1 MQIKTTVK
9 NQKKKKAF
17 ISIFAI
23 FFSAI
28 VVSVLTALYILLVKQ
43 IELMNL
49 DNSSFQALYMADSAF
64 ECVLFKEQNKTGTDS
79 VFFPNNPFGDCGLS
93 GDSTWVSSPVT
104 NASGRALSELKIS
117 MVTQQ
122 GDFCAYIK
130 TDKQFADTSTQATA
144 PPPNTMNISGQS
156 RSCLDTS
163 GTKIIERLI
172 EFSF

>member
-1 MQIKTTVK
+1 MSNKKYK
-9 NQKKKKAF
+9 NNKEKKAF

-64 ECVLFKEQNKTGTDS
+64 ECVLFKEQIATGTGS
-79 VFFPNNPFGDCGLS
+79 VFFPTNNFGDCGIS
-93 GDSTWVSSPVT
+93 GDSSWISAPTT
-104 NASGRALSELKIS
+104 NSTGRALSELKIK
-117 MVTQQ
+117 MNTQQ

-130 TDKQFADTSTQATA
+130 TDKQFADTSTQSTA
-144 PPPNTMNISGQS
+144 PPPNTMFISGQS
-156 RSCLDTS
+156 RNCDDTTN
-163 GTKIIERLI
+163 TKIIERLI